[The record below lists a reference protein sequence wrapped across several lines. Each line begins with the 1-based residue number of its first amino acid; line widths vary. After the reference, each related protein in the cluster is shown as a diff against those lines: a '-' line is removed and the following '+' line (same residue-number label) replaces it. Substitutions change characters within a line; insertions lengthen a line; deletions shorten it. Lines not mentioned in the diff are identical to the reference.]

1 MAEETAPRRGRQLM
15 GLLGFVLHVA
25 VAVFPYAASGLLAPA
40 WGYVVLYGVWLG
52 LLVYGLVL
60 FRTRRERAVLLV
72 PVLAL
77 AFWFVFMTFGDFVL
91 GWTA

>member
-1 MAEETAPRRGRQLM
+1 MAEETGARRGRQLA
-15 GLLGFVLHVA
+15 GVLGFVLHVA

-52 LLVYGLVL
+52 LLVYGVVL
-60 FRTRRERAVLLV
+60 FRSRRERAVLLV
-72 PVLAL
+72 PVCAL

>member
-1 MAEETAPRRGRQLM
+1 MADDIAPRRGRQLL
-15 GLLGFVLHVA
+15 GALGFGLHVA
-25 VAVFPYAASGLLAPA
+25 VAVFPYAASGLLAPGWA
-40 WGYVVLYGVWLG
+40 YVVLYGAWLA
-52 LLVYGLVL
+52 LLVYGVVL
-60 FRTRRERAVLLV
+60 FRSRRERAVLVV